1 MLTKPHAGWS
11 DFQLN
16 GTSLYGL
23 SYLDDI
29 AFEWLEQAIHGL
41 ETMLP
46 FCVKG
51 FMEPG
56 RFLCVVSYWNCHII
70 CENDERN
77 QLDNEDIN
85 TEYSHTSML
94 EFCKYLYNDII
105 SNIDEWVRF
114 VDYNEVDWDEKRKV
128 LECKLDRLKELISEK
143 EFTDIIYLYNSNT
156 FFQDNSLSLVL
167 NN

>member
-11 DFQLN
+11 DFQLD

-29 AFEWLEQAIHGL
+29 AFEWLDQAIHGL

-114 VDYNEVDWDEKRKV
+114 VDYKEVDWDEKRKV
-128 LECKLDRLKELISEK
+128 LESKLDRLKELISEK
-143 EFTDIIYLYNSNT
+143 EGDFGTDRCFL
-156 FFQDNSLSLVL
+156 
-167 NN
+167 

>member
-77 QLDNEDIN
+77 LLDNDDID

-94 EFCKYLYNDII
+94 EFCKYLYNDIKADM
-105 SNIDEWVRF
+105 DEWVTF
-114 VDYNEVDWDEKRKV
+114 VDYRDDDWDEKRKV
-128 LECKLDRLKELISEK
+128 LEGQLDRLKELISEK
-143 EFTDIIYLYNSNT
+143 EEYFRADRCFL
-156 FFQDNSLSLVL
+156 
-167 NN
+167 

>member
-1 MLTKPHAGWS
+1 MLTKPIHGWS
-11 DFQLN
+11 EFKLD
-16 GTSLYGL
+16 GTLRYEL

-51 FMEPG
+51 YMEPG

-77 QLDNEDIN
+77 LLDNDDID

-94 EFCKYLYNDII
+94 EFCKYLYNDIKADM
-105 SNIDEWVRF
+105 DEWVTF
-114 VDYNEVDWDEKRKV
+114 VDYRDDDWDEKRKV
-128 LECKLDRLKELISEK
+128 LEGQLDRLKELISEK
-143 EFTDIIYLYNSNT
+143 EEYFRADRCFL
-156 FFQDNSLSLVL
+156 
-167 NN
+167 

>member
-51 FMEPG
+51 YMEPG

-77 QLDNEDIN
+77 LLDNDDID

-94 EFCKYLYNDII
+94 EFCKYLYNDIKAD
-105 SNIDEWVRF
+105 IDEWVTF
-114 VDYNEVDWDEKRKV
+114 VDYRDDDWDEKRKV
-128 LECKLDRLKELISEK
+128 LEGKLDRLKELIAEK
-143 EFTDIIYLYNSNT
+143 EEYFGADRCFL
-156 FFQDNSLSLVL
+156 
-167 NN
+167 

>member
-128 LECKLDRLKELISEK
+128 LECKLGQLKKLISEK
-143 EFTDIIYLYNSNT
+143 EGRFGTDRCFL
-156 FFQDNSLSLVL
+156 
-167 NN
+167 

>member
-16 GTSLYGL
+16 GTSLYVL

-85 TEYSHTSML
+85 TQYSHTSML

-143 EFTDIIYLYNSNT
+143 EGRFGTDRCFL
-156 FFQDNSLSLVL
+156 
-167 NN
+167 

>member
-51 FMEPG
+51 YMEPG
-56 RFLCVVSYWNCHII
+56 RFLCVVSYRNCHII
-70 CENDERN
+70 FVNDERHL
-77 QLDNEDIN
+77 LDNDDID

-94 EFCKYLYNDII
+94 EFCKYLYNDIKADM
-105 SNIDEWVRF
+105 DEWVTF
-114 VDYNEVDWDEKRKV
+114 VDYRDDDWDEKRKV
-128 LECKLDRLKELISEK
+128 LEGQLDRLKELISEK
-143 EFTDIIYLYNSNT
+143 EEYFRADRCFL
-156 FFQDNSLSLVL
+156 
-167 NN
+167 

>member
-51 FMEPG
+51 YMEPG

-77 QLDNEDIN
+77 LLDNDDID

-94 EFCKYLYNDII
+94 EFCKYLYNDIKADM
-105 SNIDEWVRF
+105 DEWVTF
-114 VDYNEVDWDEKRKV
+114 VDYRDDDWDEKRKV
-128 LECKLDRLKELISEK
+128 LEVQLDRLKELISEK
-143 EFTDIIYLYNSNT
+143 EEYFRADRCFL
-156 FFQDNSLSLVL
+156 
-167 NN
+167 

>member
-56 RFLCVVSYWNCHII
+56 RFLCIVSYWNCHII

-143 EFTDIIYLYNSNT
+143 EGRFGTDRCFL
-156 FFQDNSLSLVL
+156 
-167 NN
+167 

>member
-41 ETMLP
+41 GTMLP

-77 QLDNEDIN
+77 LLDNDDID

-94 EFCKYLYNDII
+94 EFCKYLYNDIKADM
-105 SNIDEWVRF
+105 DEWVTF
-114 VDYNEVDWDEKRKV
+114 VDYRDDDWDEKRKV
-128 LECKLDRLKELISEK
+128 LEG
-143 EFTDIIYLYNSNT
+143 
-156 FFQDNSLSLVL
+156 
-167 NN
+167 

>member
-11 DFQLN
+11 DFQLD

-114 VDYNEVDWDEKRKV
+114 VDYNEVDWDE
-128 LECKLDRLKELISEK
+128 
-143 EFTDIIYLYNSNT
+143 
-156 FFQDNSLSLVL
+156 
-167 NN
+167 

>member
-1 MLTKPHAGWS
+1 MNGLCELNETLFIITGWS

-143 EFTDIIYLYNSNT
+143 EGRFGTDRCFL
-156 FFQDNSLSLVL
+156 
-167 NN
+167 

>member
-114 VDYNEVDWDEKRKV
+114 VDYDEVDWDEKRKV
-128 LECKLDRLKELISEK
+128 LECKLGQLKKLISEK
-143 EFTDIIYLYNSNT
+143 EGRFGTDRCFL
-156 FFQDNSLSLVL
+156 
-167 NN
+167 

>member
-51 FMEPG
+51 YMEPG

-77 QLDNEDIN
+77 LLANDDID

-94 EFCKYLYNDII
+94 EFCKYLYNDIKADM
-105 SNIDEWVRF
+105 DEWVTF
-114 VDYNEVDWDEKRKV
+114 VDYRDDDWDEKRKV
-128 LECKLDRLKELISEK
+128 LEGQLDRLKELISEK
-143 EFTDIIYLYNSNT
+143 EEYFRADRCFL
-156 FFQDNSLSLVL
+156 
-167 NN
+167 

>member
-11 DFQLN
+11 DFQLD

-143 EFTDIIYLYNSNT
+143 EGRFGTDRCFL
-156 FFQDNSLSLVL
+156 
-167 NN
+167 

>member
-128 LECKLDRLKELISEK
+128 LEYKLDRLKELISEK
-143 EFTDIIYLYNSNT
+143 EGRFGTDRCFL
-156 FFQDNSLSLVL
+156 
-167 NN
+167 

>member
-16 GTSLYGL
+16 GTSLYEL

-114 VDYNEVDWDEKRKV
+114 VDYNDVDWDEKRKV

-143 EFTDIIYLYNSNT
+143 EGRFGTDRCFL
-156 FFQDNSLSLVL
+156 
-167 NN
+167 